1 MDVKQLNGKTIKTV
15 ENQEN
20 GYSVITFT
28 DGTTAVILV
37 AFITAAIAAA
47 ASPKKEE
54 KKEEVKAPAKKEE
67 VKKAAPAKK
76 EAEEDE
82 DDEDEEIT
90 WEDLKEMDEEELA
103 ELIDAEDLDVD
114 ADDYEDDEDGLRKAI
129 AKEMEIEIPKK
140 KKK

>member
-37 AFITAAIAAA
+37 AFITAASIAAPA
-47 ASPKKEE
+47 APA

-76 EAEEDE
+76 DEDE
-82 DDEDEEIT
+82 DEDEDEEIT
-90 WEDLKEMDEEELA
+90 WDDLVEMDEEELV

-129 AKEMEIEIPKK
+129 AEEMEIEIPKK